1 MMKRIYSRLVA
12 TLGVIIFLLSIW
24 CSYQY
29 WSITTVGENTEPEK
43 ADVIIVLGAAVWPT
57 GPSPALQARIE
68 HSAAVYNKGLAGYF
82 ILSGGLGQYPPSEA
96 EAMGHVLKLLGI
108 NPSVMYFEDEATNT
122 IENLKLS
129 KAIMEE
135 KGFETAI
142 IVTDFFHLKRA
153 LMIAEDVGIE
163 AYGSPAKNS
172 VLYRNKDLR
181 LKYTIREV
189 LAITQYY
196 FKRLIL

>member
-1 MMKRIYSRLVA
+1 M
-12 TLGVIIFLLSIW
+12 FIW

-29 WSITTVGENTEPEK
+29 WSITTIGENTEPEK

-68 HSAAVYNKGLAGYF
+68 HGAQVYNEGLAGYF

-96 EAMGHVLKLLGI
+96 VAMGHVLKLLGI
-108 NPSVMYFEDEATNT
+108 NPSVMFFEDEATNT

-129 KAIMEE
+129 KVIMEE
-135 KGFETAI
+135 KGFESAI

-153 LMIAEDVGIE
+153 LKIAKDLGIR
-163 AYGSPAKNS
+163 AYGAPAKNS

-196 FKRLIL
+196 FKRLII